1 MTRGYDAERLS
12 NCLAVLA
19 EPVRIRIMSVIASKG
34 EVCAR
39 DILPEFSVTQPTL
52 SHHMRVLV
60 DNDLV
65 TARKE
70 GRNVYYSV
78 NQATV
83 RELADL
89 LVQLGE
95 PPVVQTTPE
104 GKGLTNKRSQTRRRQ
119 AKAPALKKSSSVPV
133 PKVPAAAPDIEKL
146 KKKKKK
152 KSKEKDKDKKKDKK
166 KKK

>member
-12 NCLAVLA
+12 NCLAVMA
-19 EPVRIRIMSVIASKG
+19 EPVRIKIMIVIASKG

-78 NQATV
+78 NQTTV

-104 GKGLTNKRSQTRRRQ
+104 GKGLTKKRDQTRRKQ
-119 AKAPALKKSSSVPV
+119 AKAPALKKDSSVPI
-133 PKVPAAAPDIEKL
+133 PKNPASAPNIEKL
-146 KKKKKK
+146 KKNKKK
-152 KSKEKDKDKKKDKK
+152 KSKDKDKKKDKK

>member
-12 NCLAVLA
+12 NCLAVMA

-133 PKVPAAAPDIEKL
+133 QKVPAAAPDIEKL

-152 KSKEKDKDKKKDKK
+152 KSKDKDKDKKKDKK

>member
-1 MTRGYDAERLS
+1 M
-12 NCLAVLA
+12 A
-19 EPVRIRIMSVIASKG
+19 EPVRIRIMNVIASRG
-34 EVCAR
+34 EVCAK

-60 DNDLV
+60 ENDLV
-65 TARKE
+65 TARKD
-70 GRNVYYSV
+70 GHNVYYSV
-78 NQATV
+78 NRETV

-89 LVQLGE
+89 LIQLG
-95 PPVVQTTPE
+95 E
-104 GKGLTNKRSQTRRRQ
+104 GKGLTNKRTQTRRKQ

-133 PKVPAAAPDIEKL
+133 PKVPSAAPDIEKL

-152 KSKEKDKDKKKDKK
+152 KSKDKKKDKK

>member
-12 NCLAVLA
+12 GCLAVLA
-19 EPVRIRIMSVIASKG
+19 EPVRIRILNVISSKG
-34 EVCAR
+34 EVCAK

-52 SHHMRVLV
+52 SHHMRVLTE
-60 DNDLV
+60 NDLV
-65 TARKE
+65 TTRKE

-78 NQATV
+78 NRETV

-89 LVQLGE
+89 LIQLGE

-104 GKGLTNKRSQTRRRQ
+104 GKGLTKKRDQTRRKQ
-119 AKAPALKKSSSVPV
+119 AKAPALKKGSSVPI
-133 PKVPAAAPDIEKL
+133 PKNPASAPDIEKL
-146 KKKKKK
+146 KKNKKK
-152 KSKEKDKDKKKDKK
+152 KSKDKDKKKDKK

>member
-1 MTRGYDAERLS
+1 M
-12 NCLAVLA
+12 A
-19 EPVRIRIMSVIASKG
+19 EPVRIKILNTIASKG
-34 EVCAR
+34 EICAK
-39 DILPEFSVTQPTL
+39 DILPEFAVTQPTL

-60 DNDLV
+60 ENDLV
-65 TARKE
+65 LARKE

-78 NQATV
+78 NTATV
-83 RELADL
+83 KELADML
-89 LVQLGE
+89 IQLGE

-104 GKGLTNKRSQTRRRQ
+104 GKGLTNKRTQTRRKQ

-133 PKVPAAAPDIEKL
+133 PKVPAKAPDIEKL

-152 KSKEKDKDKKKDKK
+152 KSKDKDKKKDKK

>member
-1 MTRGYDAERLS
+1 MTRGHDTERLS
-12 NCLAVLA
+12 GCLAVMA
-19 EPVRIRIMSVIASKG
+19 EPVRIKILNTIASKG
-34 EVCAR
+34 EICAK
-39 DILPEFSVTQPTL
+39 DILPEFAVTQPTL

-60 DNDLV
+60 ENDLV
-65 TARKE
+65 LARKE

-78 NQATV
+78 NTATV
-83 RELADL
+83 KELADML
-89 LVQLGE
+89 IQLGE

-104 GKGLTNKRSQTRRRQ
+104 GKGLTNKRTQTRRKQ

-133 PKVPAAAPDIEKL
+133 PKVPAKAPDIEKL

-152 KSKEKDKDKKKDKK
+152 KSKDKDKKKDKK